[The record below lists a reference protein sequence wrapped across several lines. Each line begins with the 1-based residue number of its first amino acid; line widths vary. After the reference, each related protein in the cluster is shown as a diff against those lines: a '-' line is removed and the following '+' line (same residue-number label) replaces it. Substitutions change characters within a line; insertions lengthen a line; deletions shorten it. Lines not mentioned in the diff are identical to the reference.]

1 MLLFPGMEQ
10 TTGTSTGGW
19 PEIMPQSTSRGL
31 RLHIIMAMGPLIDR
45 GTGAVR
51 LSADLVLTPGLSPD
65 RVANYVTPAERN
77 RLEKSLWVSPF
88 QVSTIYGVLDVSMFY
103 KKNALRALKLCI
115 KSEFGPQQALIKVR
129 HDGFL
134 TELLGRPTS
143 ERPVVRNLADKIF
156 LKALGQ
162 DWPKNAKVL
171 IWKCRWGTVTS
182 DVSLSDGLADFRIDW
197 NS

>member
-1 MLLFPGMEQ
+1 
-10 TTGTSTGGW
+10 
-19 PEIMPQSTSRGL
+19 
-31 RLHIIMAMGPLIDR
+31 MGPLIDR